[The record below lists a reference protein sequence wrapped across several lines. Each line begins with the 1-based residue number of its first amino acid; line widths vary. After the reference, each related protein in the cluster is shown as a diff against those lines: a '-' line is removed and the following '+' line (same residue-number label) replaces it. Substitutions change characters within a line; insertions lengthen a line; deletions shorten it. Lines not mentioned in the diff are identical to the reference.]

1 MAQRR
6 IFPFYFRCSSG
17 ILTSMNSLSIILGII
32 LLVLIYIAV
41 ELGVIAR
48 ELTRRDSP
56 PFKDK
61 EAHEAP
67 TSGQT
72 INVNLSQV
80 PGGSSLAT
88 SVDKVIRLDTGT
100 IEDAAAGRKAS
111 PPEPEYVSPKA
122 ASTGPH
128 AVKCPKCEAENS
140 SYRSECFNCGHSL

>member
-1 MAQRR
+1 
-6 IFPFYFRCSSG
+6 
-17 ILTSMNSLSIILGII
+17 MNSLSIILGII

-41 ELGVIAR
+41 LLGIIAR
-48 ELTRRDSP
+48 ELTRHESP

-80 PGGSSLAT
+80 PGGTTLAA

-100 IEDAAAGRKAS
+100 IEDAARTTGTA
-111 PPEPEYVSPKA
+111 PEPEYVSPKA
-122 ASTGPH
+122 VSTGPH